1 MAHQHPVGAG
11 LPLMFNFT
19 DSMCMDTETGAGEFV
34 NPMYFETQ
42 QAYPVSQADAAM
54 YDYIR
59 SGMIPPS
66 SRSVYRCDV

>member
-1 MAHQHPVGAG
+1 MAHQHPVGSG

-19 DSMCMDTETGAGEFV
+19 DSMYMDTEIGAGEFV
-34 NPMYFETQ
+34 DPMYFETQ

-59 SGMIPPS
+59 SGMISLS
-66 SRSVYRCDV
+66 SRSLCRCDV